1 MNKIAKILY
10 VDDEVSAL
18 KVLSAI
24 IKKAGFDVI
33 TASTAE
39 EAISLLKKTE
49 VNSIILD
56 YRLPGM
62 DGIDMLKWLK
72 QEGIK
77 VPTVMLTAYGTI
89 EKAVEAMKLGAY
101 HYLIKPVDPELL
113 INVINEAINKYS
125 LYSQDVLSTQLQ
137 HNFPE
142 IIGKSK
148 AMEEIF
154 YIMDMVSET
163 NANVLITG
171 ETGTGKELVARAI
184 HRKSTRS
191 SKPFIIVDCT
201 TIPENLIESE
211 LFGHEKGAFTG
222 ATDKKIGLMEF
233 ADGGT
238 VFLDEVGELPI
249 SLQKKFL
256 RFLQEKEFQR
266 IGGTSRIKV
275 DVRIISATNRNLEK
289 DVKENIF
296 REDLYW
302 RLNVVRINLPSLK
315 ERKDDI
321 PLLVNHFLKK
331 FAKENNK
338 PIPQLEPEVMDALIS
353 YDWPGNIREL
363 ANVIERAI
371 VLSSSGIISMKY
383 LPKRIQEKTGW
394 AIPVE
399 NSFNLIELEKSII
412 LKALNSTG
420 WNQTKA
426 AEILGISRKQLR
438 TKMKHLGLISPSE
451 EEVNPP
457 GTTNL

>member
-1 MNKIAKILY
+1 MNKLAKILY

-154 YIMDMVSET
+154 YIMEMVSET

-211 LFGHEKGAFTG
+211 LFGHEKGAFTS

-238 VFLDEVGELPI
+238 VFLDEVGELPM

-289 DVKENIF
+289 DVKESVF

-302 RLNVVRINLPSLK
+302 RLNVVRINLPPLK

-321 PLLVNHFLKK
+321 ALLVNHFLKK

-412 LKALNSTG
+412 LKALNSTD

-438 TKMKHLGLISPSE
+438 TKMKHLGLISSSE
-451 EEVNPP
+451 E
-457 GTTNL
+457 

>member
-49 VNSIILD
+49 VNIIILD

-62 DGIDMLKWLK
+62 DGIEMLRWLK

-125 LYSQDVLSTQLQ
+125 LYAQDVLSTQLQ

-238 VFLDEVGELPI
+238 VFLDEVGELPM

-289 DVKENIF
+289 DVKESVF

-302 RLNVVRINLPSLK
+302 RLNVVRINLPPLK

-321 PLLVNHFLKK
+321 ALLVNHFLKK
-331 FAKENNK
+331 SAKENNK

-353 YDWPGNIREL
+353 YDWPGNVREL

-394 AIPVE
+394 AIPAE

-438 TKMKHLGLISPSE
+438 TKMKHLGLISSSE

>member
-154 YIMDMVSET
+154 YIMEMVSET

-394 AIPVE
+394 AIPAE

-438 TKMKHLGLISPSE
+438 TKMKHLGLISSSE

-457 GTTNL
+457 RTTNL

>member
-154 YIMDMVSET
+154 YIMEMVSET

-438 TKMKHLGLISPSE
+438 TKMKHLGLISSSE
-451 EEVNPP
+451 E
-457 GTTNL
+457 

>member
-154 YIMDMVSET
+154 YIMEMVSET

>member
-154 YIMDMVSET
+154 YIMEMVSET

-371 VLSSSGIISMKY
+371 VLSASGIISMKY

-438 TKMKHLGLISPSE
+438 TKMKHLGLISSSE

>member
-1 MNKIAKILY
+1 MNKLAKILY

-154 YIMDMVSET
+154 YIMEMVSET

-412 LKALNSTG
+412 LKALNSTD

-438 TKMKHLGLISPSE
+438 TKMKHLGLISSSE
-451 EEVNPP
+451 E
-457 GTTNL
+457 